1 MMLALGSY
9 QDLKFTENSQY
20 LYQRRRSR
28 EWSVFT
34 SEKESGQAKGQAAED
49 LALLHSS
56 LLFPPIS
63 SSTSFPNLII
73 MRN

>member
-9 QDLKFTENSQY
+9 QDLKFAENGQY

-49 LALLHSS
+49 LALLAPLS
-56 LLFPPIS
+56 P
-63 SSTSFPNLII
+63 SSTHFFFYQFPQS
-73 MRN
+73 